1 VLYRGIAADAVRS
14 RAAAVKLFCLE
25 CCGFVRKDVTGCTAT
40 ACALYRWRPYQ
51 DGRDDDALPPEN
63 AGVAAPE
70 STQDAPD
77 LFPTTKAST

>member
-25 CCGFVRKDVTGCTAT
+25 CVGYTRKDVTGCTAT

-51 DGRDDDALPPEN
+51 GERDDDTLPPEN
-63 AGVAAPE
+63 AVVAALE
-70 STQDAPD
+70 DAQRE
-77 LFPTTKAST
+77 LGGL